1 MPPGDA
7 QLALPFDAP
16 PVPLD
21 VRLRTMGLRDVAA
34 IRTHRNRSVLVSLTR
49 RGVLRIHADY
59 AGAPDGVIA
68 AIVRF
73 LGRGV
78 PSAERRRL
86 LEVMRAWPLSSP
98 AGPRRRVATA
108 SPAPADARALAKL
121 AARWHELNA
130 MHFGGSLREIP
141 IGLSGRMRRRLG
153 HLVYDRA
160 TSAAVE
166 IVLRR
171 RFVHRAPW
179 GQVEET
185 LLHEMVHQWQAET
198 GRAVDHGRE
207 FRRKAREVGITP
219 RAVADLTA

>member
-1 MPPGDA
+1 MRPGDA
-7 QLALPFDAP
+7 QLVLSFEAP
-16 PVPLD
+16 PIPLD

-49 RGVLRIHADY
+49 QGVLRIHADY
-59 AGAPDGVIA
+59 AGAPDHVIA
-68 AIVRF
+68 AVVRF
-73 LGRGV
+73 LRRGV
-78 PSAERRRL
+78 PAAERRRL
-86 LEVMRAWPLSSP
+86 LEVMRAWPVSSP
-98 AGPRRRVATA
+98 EGTRRRTATLP
-108 SPAPADARALAKL
+108 STPADARMLTKL
-121 AARWHELNA
+121 SARWRELNGA
-130 MHFGGSLREIP
+130 HFGGSLREIP

-179 GQVEET
+179 AQVEET

-219 RAVADLTA
+219 RAVADLMA